1 MAAETVI
8 LTRIDSS
15 SELKLVSNDNAFL
28 NDFDGGNNFDQRT
41 LFARFDCF
49 GDVSMFIQKPVFNA
63 VALFGLLGN
72 ETFELIGALPAADSP
87 VPVLATRRIGADFS
101 VVTILAA
108 KATATAAAEESLF
121 FRLPVGPN
129 ARLVITSR

>member
-49 GDVSMFIQKPVFNA
+49 GDVSVFIQKPVF
-63 VALFGLLGN
+63 
-72 ETFELIGALPAADSP
+72 
-87 VPVLATRRIGADFS
+87 RRS
-101 VVTILAA
+101 
-108 KATATAAAEESLF
+108 SW
-121 FRLPVGPN
+121 
-129 ARLVITSR
+129 